1 MRPSEH
7 IRKGFTLIELLVVI
21 VIIGI
26 LAAIALP
33 NYIKVKDKAKE
44 AELKANLHNIQLSVE
59 RFAVDTE
66 GVYPN
71 YLIGGEAKY
80 ASQVDISSSSNAFT
94 QIQDCDPITAVSD
107 ILLRRGY
114 IDAYPR
120 SPFTRNGV
128 SIHQMQAPPGGASTL
143 FVDYMRNGND
153 SESYNNGDWQLGTR
167 FGPYCTT
174 MGCVLADLRYR
185 TWTWVDAN
193 NNGQPNQRQTG
204 CNVEFP
210 FWDMWEGN
218 RPLPYLP
225 GQFFYKGAGPII
237 AIGTENGDE
246 DDPAPI
252 PTEIDQYMMGGYGSI
267 RTKGKDVLGY
277 ERPIQYRVRSDA
289 GTSNWFAAAASP
301 SSSGTYEPA
310 QGGPGPIPGPTPG
323 PSTGSPTMDVWP
335 WVRSE
340 RTAGSDGEL
349 DGAPF
354 TPAKGGESNEQLMY
368 GNPNGTRDGL
378 VLILTAGE
386 DYIGDR

>member
-1 MRPSEH
+1 MNYRSKT
-7 IRKGFTLIELLVVI
+7 KGFTLIELLVVI

-71 YLIGGEAKY
+71 YLIGGEAKF
-80 ASQVDISSSSNAFT
+80 AGRVTLGSSSNAFSE
-94 QIQDCDPITAVSD
+94 IQDCDPISSVSD

-120 SPFTRNGV
+120 SPFTRNGI
-128 SIHQMQAPPGGASTL
+128 SIHQMQAPAGGSSAL
-143 FVDYMRNGND
+143 FNDEMRNGGD
-153 SESYNNGDWQLGTR
+153 GHNGGEWDLGTR

-174 MGCVLADLRYR
+174 MGCVLAELRYAY
-185 TWTWVDAN
+185 WTWVDAN
-193 NNGQPNQRQTG
+193 SGQPNERPTG
-204 CNVEFP
+204 CIVEFP

-225 GQFFYKGAGPII
+225 GQFFYKGVGPII
-237 AIGTENGDE
+237 AIGTENGDSG
-246 DDPAPI
+246 DDAPI

-267 RTKGKDVLGY
+267 RTKGKDVLGP
-277 ERPIQYRVRSDA
+277 EQPIRYATRSDA
-289 GTSNWFAAAASP
+289 GTSNWFAVASAP
-301 SSSGTYEPA
+301 ADTSGPVPA
-310 QGGPGPIPGPTPG
+310 QGGGGTGPGGGPGGVGVGTN
-323 PSTGSPTMDVWP
+323 TMDVWP

-340 RTAGSDGEL
+340 RTSGNDPDL

-354 TPAKGGESNEQLMY
+354 SPARGGESNEQMMY
-368 GNPNGTRDGL
+368 GNPNGIRDGL